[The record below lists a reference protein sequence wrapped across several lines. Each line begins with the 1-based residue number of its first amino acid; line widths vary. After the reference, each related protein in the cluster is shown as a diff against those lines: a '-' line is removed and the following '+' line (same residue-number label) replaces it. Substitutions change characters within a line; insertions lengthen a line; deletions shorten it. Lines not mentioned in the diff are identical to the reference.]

1 MVCEETAPCPSPARA
16 DAGAEGRG
24 GLCPPAWLA
33 ALIALGV
40 WAAGART
47 DIMLAA
53 ASSCN
58 LVPGDVI
65 VVRCAADDFW
75 HERVLCSLSVDSRGG
90 VHWVVATPHGDL
102 YVETVEGGSPEDS
115 PVEWIRRAPDG
126 RLPLRFLDTVRAFER
141 DEVDEVPLV
150 KCARKG
156 ATLALKDAK
165 QRGEIPVSMTVARV
179 PGGRKAPIGGL
190 LGAGF
195 VQPAFREGAH
205 DSGETDG
212 GDGNS
217 LGYAA
222 GQELKPVT
230 TFIGCKGVY
239 SPDGKEAAFV
249 EFSDDDQADFVKR
262 ASARAPAEATPV
274 QDARQLSIKYNP
286 QGRVREWRDVVDSCQ
301 QEEFTDF
308 PVSGTRS
315 MSWRLHA
322 LRRRRAPRDHHLMF
336 RSTCSL
342 KPEQWG
348 VAGHGTLLHI
358 IELAEQYHQLN
369 VSNMACTEAAARRI
383 QTIDHRVGKASAVS
397 AIRRR
402 RVLKR
407 QAVSDL
413 ANQRLAKKLERVGVD
428 HATQPLEFG
437 SLFLARHADVKDAFR
452 HLELPHRRRD
462 LLALPAAPAWI
473 AGRSEAADLRASP
486 GWVTIAT
493 EMASARDVEKDV
505 GHCTSLALLCRASL
519 SIFLSVYAFVA
530 RRRFRGAARLWESV
544 MARRDF
550 GAPRSSKATASD
562 ATFRVYGV
570 VSRDLPPERVRRPG
584 RVSERWRF
592 SGKAQI
598 RHRKGVAGPDGDLDS
613 NDWAKEGRSSAV
625 GARSALRS
633 AVARGLAAGV
643 VFASR
648 RFPSERDRARRRA
661 AAAPAGASESRPLA
675 SQRCDPAGDEGNL
688 QARPRQS
695 GRLDVGAVDCL
706 DQVAFA
712 IAMEPLAMDRRVMA
726 ARAALS
732 LAFPV
737 MPSDWRTA
745 RVEHLARQLSRPVL
759 SRDPL
764 SPLFAFSQAE
774 FARRFMPTLQSRVFL
789 EALAGAAR
797 VGRAMARQGFHALAW
812 GVKYGEQYDLTSP
825 SKWDRVLFSE
835 SRPTPGKAQAEKER
849 LRGLGLWVFVRT
861 VGLAAR
867 GLAMS
872 GERGSRAMTGNLLTN
887 PNVSKASSKLRKSRV
902 GRKTGGADRRSSQTV
917 TTTFAGNEYH
927 GIVKTSSLG
936 QRYFEG
942 QDCRYTWTSG
952 VKYEGPFVSSRAEGQ
967 GKLSWPDGSTYSG
980 EVVNGLRNGHGEY
993 TASDGV
999 TKYVGQWRDGKRHG
1013 RGRLTYDPEGEAHYD
1028 GAWEDGQKHGFG
1040 CQVWPSGNRFEG
1052 QWKCG
1057 KMSGR
1062 GTMVW
1067 VDGGVVEKFVGYWE
1081 DGHPHGEG
1089 TQTWCA
1095 PEGSGAL
1102 SSRAGVLPA
1111 QQMLNRYEGQ
1121 WSNGL
1126 RNGKGLFCYANGAR
1140 YAGEWAD
1147 NVKQGT
1153 GRYTHEDGRVYAG
1166 PFAGDQMVNGG
1177 VPQSAQPSK
1186 GALNIGAEDNPVRR
1200 CIDVSDLA
1208 PFCLPADVG
1217 ELDLSVGSGYD
1228 EADEV
1233 LREVYNLLL
1242 RRLGLLKALYHDY
1255 RMVQQKTGD
1264 DPFVLQARQMWALV
1278 CDMGLVAPGCSLSV
1292 LNRAVFCGPRHHL
1305 EAAFDDMEDVK
1316 PLEPDFE
1323 GEPLTPRAPSVEPA
1337 DADGEGDAEGGDAE
1351 DESAYDDGEGSES
1364 QSQATAV
1371 VPRSGD
1377 GDGGGQRAPATV
1389 ASVRIRRNWKSKEK
1403 EEAGEKQ
1410 EKEDVE
1416 QEDER
1421 DKK

>member
-1 MVCEETAPCPSPARA
+1 
-16 DAGAEGRG
+16 
-24 GLCPPAWLA
+24 
-33 ALIALGV
+33 
-40 WAAGART
+40 
-47 DIMLAA
+47 
-53 ASSCN
+53 
-58 LVPGDVI
+58 
-65 VVRCAADDFW
+65 
-75 HERVLCSLSVDSRGG
+75 
-90 VHWVVATPHGDL
+90 
-102 YVETVEGGSPEDS
+102 
-115 PVEWIRRAPDG
+115 
-126 RLPLRFLDTVRAFER
+126 
-141 DEVDEVPLV
+141 
-150 KCARKG
+150 
-156 ATLALKDAK
+156 
-165 QRGEIPVSMTVARV
+165 
-179 PGGRKAPIGGL
+179 
-190 LGAGF
+190 
-195 VQPAFREGAH
+195 
-205 DSGETDG
+205 
-212 GDGNS
+212 
-217 LGYAA
+217 
-222 GQELKPVT
+222 
-230 TFIGCKGVY
+230 
-239 SPDGKEAAFV
+239 
-249 EFSDDDQADFVKR
+249 
-262 ASARAPAEATPV
+262 
-274 QDARQLSIKYNP
+274 
-286 QGRVREWRDVVDSCQ
+286 
-301 QEEFTDF
+301 
-308 PVSGTRS
+308 
-315 MSWRLHA
+315 
-322 LRRRRAPRDHHLMF
+322 
-336 RSTCSL
+336 
-342 KPEQWG
+342 
-348 VAGHGTLLHI
+348 
-358 IELAEQYHQLN
+358 
-369 VSNMACTEAAARRI
+369 
-383 QTIDHRVGKASAVS
+383 
-397 AIRRR
+397 
-402 RVLKR
+402 
-407 QAVSDL
+407 
-413 ANQRLAKKLERVGVD
+413 
-428 HATQPLEFG
+428 
-437 SLFLARHADVKDAFR
+437 
-452 HLELPHRRRD
+452 
-462 LLALPAAPAWI
+462 
-473 AGRSEAADLRASP
+473 
-486 GWVTIAT
+486 
-493 EMASARDVEKDV
+493 
-505 GHCTSLALLCRASL
+505 
-519 SIFLSVYAFVA
+519 
-530 RRRFRGAARLWESV
+530 
-544 MARRDF
+544 
-550 GAPRSSKATASD
+550 
-562 ATFRVYGV
+562 
-570 VSRDLPPERVRRPG
+570 
-584 RVSERWRF
+584 
-592 SGKAQI
+592 
-598 RHRKGVAGPDGDLDS
+598 
-613 NDWAKEGRSSAV
+613 
-625 GARSALRS
+625 
-633 AVARGLAAGV
+633 
-643 VFASR
+643 
-648 RFPSERDRARRRA
+648 
-661 AAAPAGASESRPLA
+661 
-675 SQRCDPAGDEGNL
+675 
-688 QARPRQS
+688 
-695 GRLDVGAVDCL
+695 
-706 DQVAFA
+706 
-712 IAMEPLAMDRRVMA
+712 
-726 ARAALS
+726 
-732 LAFPV
+732 
-737 MPSDWRTA
+737 
-745 RVEHLARQLSRPVL
+745 
-759 SRDPL
+759 
-764 SPLFAFSQAE
+764 
-774 FARRFMPTLQSRVFL
+774 
-789 EALAGAAR
+789 
-797 VGRAMARQGFHALAW
+797 
-812 GVKYGEQYDLTSP
+812 
-825 SKWDRVLFSE
+825 
-835 SRPTPGKAQAEKER
+835 
-849 LRGLGLWVFVRT
+849 
-861 VGLAAR
+861 
-867 GLAMS
+867 
-872 GERGSRAMTGNLLTN
+872 MTGNLLTN

-1364 QSQATAV
+1364 QSQASMKSSRLSRASSYNRRSVLRDDSSGSSSVWSEQEHSPKTAPSGGLAPAESQRLEALGSIAEEPGDTASSTSGTRTSKPT
-1371 VPRSGD
+1371 PRASAHEDGANALDKLEEKSEGTSQASKDRPPADPFSKFWRREGQEGAVDIHSPETVMLFRHFLEALVRMSIVRFPLEKGLERQMRRLFDEHVLQLASGD
-1377 GDGGGQRAPATV
+1377 AGGSATAGALSFLADEDVQDVLRAFEPELRALFREHAAGEGAYATPQWAPAAPEAAAENPPRRHRRHFGGQNRRSHVRARQDVTVRIKDVLQILSCGGILQPAGSSDAAGAGGAPERWLGPVFQPRGDEALDSDVHPGDSASGAATPVPQSPSPPVRPSSSPGDDTLTADEDGPESAGDAEDAAGEPPCAQAADVLRCDFTATPLQVLRILCELSPPEGLAKVHWSLERGATTEGGEMPLLEFLESEITFVEFSRLLLRLAESKTSEAEFNGDMPLRTRLEGFLAHVFLPSLGTPYVPPPTESPTTDVQPEEEKQPQPASMVEATGAGLPDVNGTYRRAEQIERRPDGGITVYYQETGQFCMVIYPSAVKDGPMWTIQRADNGKRAYVARLGEDPADLDAASAPTSGWEVFDAKGDKASLPGRAPAPAVEPLPEPDADADAEEPEVFWAGFADDSAMEFATY
-1389 ASVRIRRNWKSKEK
+1389 SVPRAWPK
-1403 EEAGEKQ
+1403 
-1410 EKEDVE
+1410 DY
-1416 QEDER
+1416 EDEVAAW
-1421 DKK
+1421 